1 MSFWEIMDQL
11 DFVLFLFIYF
21 FLLKQVYMY
30 DIGSGNDY
38 HSSESYATY
47 VDDVLLHS

>member
-1 MSFWEIMDQL
+1 MDQV
-11 DFVLFLFIYF
+11 DFFF

-30 DIGSGNDY
+30 DVGSGNDY

-47 VDDVLLHS
+47 ADDVLLQS